1 MVKTRYERRSSGLL
15 PWLDM
20 GHKETKAIAVRVFA
34 TMVAQCKHVE
44 CVLFGAAEQQDM
56 YIFHCQRYR
65 TLQDTDL
72 GRTIICN
79 NHVREPLWTLLFM
92 DAMATECVVA
102 LDAVAVAPSGSRPSP
117 HAPQTYVLD
126 NTAKPWWPWRC
137 ALSWQAHTPR
147 CCFQSTRM
155 SVYSWT

>member
-1 MVKTRYERRSSGLL
+1 MNADLVASSRGWTWGIRKPRRLQSGSLL
-15 PWLDM
+15 QWLLNP
-20 GHKETKAIAVRVFA
+20 
-34 TMVAQCKHVE
+34 KHVE

-126 NTAKPWWPWRC
+126 STAKPWWPWRC